1 MNIAVFAS
9 GNGSNFAAIAEAVK
23 TGKIKASL
31 KALIVDKPKAYVITR
46 AKEYNIPCYVI
57 ELKNFNSKKEYEEK
71 IVSILKPLNIDLIC
85 LAGYMKIC
93 DEVLLN
99 NYPNKIINIH
109 PALLPAFKG
118 AHAIL
123 DAYNYGVKITG
134 VTIHY
139 VNKEI
144 DGGKIIAQEAI
155 TINDDENIE
164 TLEARIHEVEH
175 KLYVKTINKLLED
188 YNARIIKC

>member
-9 GNGSNFAAIAEAVK
+9 GNGSNFAAIAEAIK
-23 TGKIKASL
+23 KGEIKANL
-31 KALIVDKPKAYVITR
+31 KALIVDKPKAYVINR
-46 AKEYNIPCYVI
+46 AKEYNIPCYIVK
-57 ELKNFNSKKEYEEK
+57 LKDFNNKEEYEEK

-93 DEVLLN
+93 GEVLLN
-99 NYPNKIINIH
+99 NYPDKIINIH

-139 VNKEI
+139 VNNEI
-144 DGGKIIAQEAI
+144 DGGKIIAQEAV
-155 TINDDENIE
+155 TINDDEKIE
-164 TLEARIHEVEH
+164 TLETRIHEVEH

>member
-46 AKEYNIPCYVI
+46 AKEYNVPCYVI

-123 DAYNYGVKITG
+123 DAYNYGVKVTG

-155 TINDDENIE
+155 MIANEEKIE
-164 TLEARIHEVEH
+164 DLEARIHEVEH
-175 KLYVKTINKLLED
+175 NLYVKTINKLLED
-188 YNARIIKC
+188 YDARIN

>member
-46 AKEYNIPCYVI
+46 AKEYNVPCYVI

-99 NYPNKIINIH
+99 NYSNKIINIH

-123 DAYNYGVKITG
+123 DAYNYGVKVTG

-155 TINDDENIE
+155 MIADEEKIE
-164 TLEARIHEVEH
+164 DLEARIHEVEH
-175 KLYVKTINKLLED
+175 NLYVKTINKLLED
-188 YNARIIKC
+188 YDARIN

>member
-9 GNGSNFAAIAEAVK
+9 GNGSNFAAIAEAIK
-23 TGKIKASL
+23 TGEIKANL
-31 KALIVDKPKAYVITR
+31 KALIVDKSKAYVITR

-123 DAYNYGVKITG
+123 DAYNYGVKVTG

>member
-46 AKEYNIPCYVI
+46 AKEYNVPCYVI

-123 DAYNYGVKITG
+123 DAYNYGVKVTG

-155 TINDDENIE
+155 MIADEEKIE
-164 TLEARIHEVEH
+164 DLEARIHEVEH
-175 KLYVKTINKLLED
+175 NLYVKTINKLLED
-188 YNARIIKC
+188 YDARIN

>member
-46 AKEYNIPCYVI
+46 AKEYNVPCYVI
-57 ELKNFNSKKEYEEK
+57 ELRNFNSKKEYEEK

-123 DAYNYGVKITG
+123 DAYNYGVKVTG

-155 TINDDENIE
+155 MIADEEKIE
-164 TLEARIHEVEH
+164 DLEARIHEVEH
-175 KLYVKTINKLLED
+175 NLYVKTINKLLED
-188 YNARIIKC
+188 YDARIN

>member
-31 KALIVDKPKAYVITR
+31 KALIVDKPKAYVISR
-46 AKEYNIPCYVI
+46 AKEYNIPCYIVK
-57 ELKNFNSKKEYEEK
+57 LKDFNNKEEYEEK